1 MGVSHLMFALVTHS
15 SCLTLTL
22 LVVQTIFSLLLS
34 KPASYL
40 LKAQKEGSAVP
51 FNVKQKAKL
60 VFNTRLDHI
69 FFYIILFGLHQ
80 KNGYMWIELN
90 KVSSSQLDLQYIL
103 YCDHIFLPLDP

>member
-1 MGVSHLMFALVTHS
+1 MGVSHLIFALVTHT

-22 LVVQTIFSLLLS
+22 LVVQALS

-40 LKAQKEGSAVP
+40 LNAQKKCSAVP

-80 KNGYMWIELN
+80 KNGYM
-90 KVSSSQLDLQYIL
+90 
-103 YCDHIFLPLDP
+103 